1 MITND
6 SQELAKIEREV
17 SISFPTVDLNTFT
30 MDDLEEA
37 EVMPVELTSVYW
49 TPETIDESLRVVFLG
64 IEKVPMLPLG
74 SEDKSLLNEDGM
86 VLLPCAYFLTSDDN
100 RVIKI
105 CNSSKRLISTLQGSF
120 IKPNT
125 PLLITYLGKKKNKN
139 NAFQSDSW
147 SVKPLNPK
155 TIFVAEKVKQDVS
168 DNANGQEIG
177 IDDEQEFDQAPQQQ
191 PAQQQARPVQQ
202 ESATPAA
209 GATQRRR
216 F

>member
-1 MITND
+1 MTTND
-6 SQELAKIEREV
+6 GQQLAKIEREV
-17 SISFPTVDLNTFT
+17 SISLPTVDLNTFT

-37 EVMPVELTSVYW
+37 AVMPIELTSVYW
-49 TPETIDESLRVVFLG
+49 TPETVNESLRVIFLG

-120 IKPNT
+120 VKPDT

-139 NAFQSDSW
+139 NAFLSDSW
-147 SVKPLNPK
+147 SVKPLAPK
-155 TIFVAEKVKQDVS
+155 TVFIAEKVKDEVKA
-168 DNANGQEIG
+168 NANGQEIG
-177 IDDEQEFDQAPQQQ
+177 IDDDLNQEPPIQQ
-191 PAQQQARPVQQ
+191 PRPVQQ
-202 ESATPAA
+202 ESVSPGSGATPSAA
-209 GATQRRR
+209 ARRR